1 MDLRAASLASV
12 GAVHEAYPVTA
23 LLVGV
28 VSVPAQP
35 THAKIPSE
43 VTTAMY

>member
-1 MDLRAASLASV
+1 MDFRFATAAIV

-35 THAKIPSE
+35 THA
-43 VTTAMY
+43 